1 VALTIKFANIEDRDL
16 LVDFFSKHLEKD
28 NDWIYSEEFT
38 CPYGIKRAIN
48 RNQIVIAKDDKQI
61 IWALRFYP
69 QKKKDIT
76 SLYQFAIIKNRRWK
90 ELLKTMLRETKNK
103 TIQSRCKK
111 EAKFNEYYK
120 KTGRKLIKTDK
131 HGNLRQLE
139 L

>member
-1 VALTIKFANIEDRDL
+1 MALTIKFANIEDRDL

-28 NDWIYSEEFT
+28 NDGIYSEEFT

-61 IWALRFYP
+61 IGALRFYP

-76 SLYQFAIIKNRRWK
+76 SLYQFAIIKNRRGK